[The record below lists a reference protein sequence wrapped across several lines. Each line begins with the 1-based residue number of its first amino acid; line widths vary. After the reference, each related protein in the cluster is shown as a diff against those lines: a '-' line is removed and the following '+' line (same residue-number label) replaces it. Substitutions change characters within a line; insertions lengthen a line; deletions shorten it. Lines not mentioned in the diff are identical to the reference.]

1 MLAKIYWQGRK
12 KWLFLFFTTFPR
24 MRIIGFLICIVLA
37 LPGFAQQAGQYSRAD
52 LESRKQQIQ
61 AEIDDA
67 QKQLDET
74 KKNKNATMGQ
84 LHALENKLA
93 VRQKLINNINDEI
106 ENISSTI
113 QTSAT
118 EVQILRE
125 TLEQYKV
132 RYAQSIRYSYETRSS
147 FGMLAFIFSS
157 SSYNDAMKRMGYLKK
172 FRDYRKQQVE
182 QIRITQAQIE
192 HKIGVL
198 NSQRAQKDE
207 LLSSQVQQT
216 QQLKKETE
224 ETNQVV
230 QELKGKEKEL
240 AENIEKNKKAAKRLD
255 KAISDII
262 RREIELAR
270 KQAEEEAKKKAA
282 EEKAGLATSNRP
294 AGIKVTTLPGNTSA
308 TAATNNYTP
317 PARIA
322 APTSYSLSLTPEV
335 TALSNNFQ
343 ANKGNL
349 PWPVEKGFIAEPFG
363 RHKHAVAEKVMVENE
378 GLEIQT
384 SENATA
390 RAVFDGTVTSVSYI
404 PGMGQ
409 LILIKHGE
417 FFTAYSRIENAI
429 VKKGDNVHIKQVL
442 GTVMLND
449 DNIPMMHFE
458 LWKVGANDKA
468 APVDPALWIAPMR

>member
-1 MLAKIYWQGRK
+1 
-12 KWLFLFFTTFPR
+12 
-24 MRIIGFLICIVLA
+24 MRIISFLICVMFAFNGL
-37 LPGFAQQAGQYSRAD
+37 AQQPGQYSRAD

-67 QKQLDET
+67 QRQLDET

-106 ENISSTI
+106 DNISSNI

-118 EVQILRE
+118 EVLILRQA
-125 TLEQYKV
+125 LEQYKV

-147 FGMLAFIFSS
+147 YGMLAFLFSS
-157 SSYNDAMKRMGYLKK
+157 SNFNDAIRRMGYLKK

-182 QIRITQAQIE
+182 QIRITKAEIE

-198 NSQRAQKDE
+198 NSQKAQKDE

-216 QQLKKETE
+216 QELKKETE
-224 ETNQVV
+224 ETNHVV

-240 AENIEKNKKAAKRLD
+240 VSNIEKNKKISKRLD

-270 KQAEEEAKKKAA
+270 RQAEEEARKKAA
-282 EEKAGLATSNRP
+282 EERRAGMANTPSGNRP
-294 AGIKVTTLPGNTSA
+294 SGIKVTTLPGANTAANVPAARSSA
-308 TAATNNYTP
+308 TP
-317 PARIA
+317 
-322 APTSYSLSLTPEV
+322 SYSLSLTPEV

-363 RHKHAVAEKVMVENE
+363 RHRHAVAEKVMVENE

-384 SENATA
+384 AQNATA
-390 RAVFDGTVTSVSYI
+390 RAVFDGTVASVSYI
-404 PGMGQ
+404 PGMGE
-409 LILIKHGE
+409 LIVIKHGA
-417 FFTAYSRIENAI
+417 FFTAYSRLENVI
-429 VKKGDNVHIKQVL
+429 VKKGDDVHIKQKL

-449 DNIPMMHFE
+449 DNVPMIHFE
-458 LWKVGANDKA
+458 LWKVGANDKM
-468 APVDPALWIAPMR
+468 APVDPATWIAPLR

>member
-1 MLAKIYWQGRK
+1 MFA
-12 KWLFLFFTTFPR
+12 FT
-24 MRIIGFLICIVLA
+24 
-37 LPGFAQQAGQYSRAD
+37 GFAQQAGQYSRAE

-61 AEIDDA
+61 AEIDEA
-67 QKQLDET
+67 QRQLDET

-106 ENISSTI
+106 DNISSNI

-118 EVQILRE
+118 EVLILRQA
-125 TLEQYKV
+125 LEQYKV

-147 FGMLAFIFSS
+147 YGMLAFLFSAS
-157 SSYNDAMKRMGYLKK
+157 SFNDAMRRMGYLKK

-198 NSQRAQKDE
+198 NSQKAQKDE
-207 LLSSQVQQT
+207 LLNSQVQQT
-216 QQLKKETE
+216 QVLKKETE

-240 AENIEKNKKAAKRLD
+240 VGNIEKNKKAAKRLD

-270 KQAEEEAKKKAA
+270 KKAEEEAKKKA
-282 EEKAGLATSNRP
+282 EEERRAGMANKPS
-294 AGIKVTTLPGNTSA
+294 GIKVTNMSSTTTTYNLPPK
-308 TAATNNYTP
+308 TAV
-317 PARIA
+317 
-322 APTSYSLSLTPEV
+322 APSYSLSLTQEV

-363 RHKHAVAEKVMVENE
+363 RHRHAVAEKVMVENE

-384 SENATA
+384 AQNAIA
-390 RAVFDGTVTSVSYI
+390 RAVFDGTVASVSYI
-404 PGMGQ
+404 PGMGE
-409 LILIKHGE
+409 LIVLKHGE
-417 FFTAYSRIENAI
+417 FFTAYSRLENVI
-429 VKKGDNVHIKQVL
+429 VKKGDNVHIKQKL

-449 DNIPMMHFE
+449 DNVPMMHFE
-458 LWKVGANDKA
+458 LWKVGTNDKM
-468 APVDPALWIAPMR
+468 APVDPATWIAPMR